1 MEGFFSQTK
10 IVKCGVPE
18 GSSLGPLVFLIYIND
33 LASALEK
40 SIAHHFAD
48 DTNLLYGNKNPSVIS
63 DVINSELK
71 LVTDWLRANK
81 LSLNESKT
89 KLLLFRPIN
98 KLNLTLSNIKLN
110 GHLLTLAKS
119 VRYLGIEIDETLSW
133 NNQIEVLAKKLSR
146 TNRILSELR
155 YYIPSETLISIYY
168 NLSQLYILYGSTI
181 WCYTS
186 QKNIMKIFINSV

>member
-10 IVKCGVPE
+10 IVKCGVPQ
-18 GSSLGPLVFLIYIND
+18 GSALGPLLFLIYIND
-33 LASALEK
+33 LANALEK
-40 SIAHHFAD
+40 SIVHHFAD

-98 KLNLTLSNIKLN
+98 KLNLKLSNIKLN

-119 VRYLGIEIDETLSW
+119 VMYLGIEIDKTLSW
-133 NNQIEVLAKKLSR
+133 NNQIEVLAQKLGR
-146 TNRILSELR
+146 TNRILSKLR
-155 YYIPSETLISIYY
+155 YYIPMETLISIYY
-168 NLSQLYILYGSTI
+168 SLFQS
-181 WCYTS
+181 
-186 QKNIMKIFINSV
+186 

>member
-10 IVKCGVPE
+10 IVKCGVRQ
-18 GSSLGPLVFLIYIND
+18 GSTLGPLHFLIYIND
-33 LASALEK
+33 LANALVFYINNLANALEK
-40 SIAHHFAD
+40 SIVHHFAD

-98 KLNLTLSNIKLN
+98 KLNLKLSNIKLN
-110 GHLLTLAKS
+110 RLLLTLATS
-119 VRYLGIEIDETLSW
+119 VTYLGIEIDESLS
-133 NNQIEVLAKKLSR
+133 
-146 TNRILSELR
+146 
-155 YYIPSETLISIYY
+155 
-168 NLSQLYILYGSTI
+168 
-181 WCYTS
+181 
-186 QKNIMKIFINSV
+186 